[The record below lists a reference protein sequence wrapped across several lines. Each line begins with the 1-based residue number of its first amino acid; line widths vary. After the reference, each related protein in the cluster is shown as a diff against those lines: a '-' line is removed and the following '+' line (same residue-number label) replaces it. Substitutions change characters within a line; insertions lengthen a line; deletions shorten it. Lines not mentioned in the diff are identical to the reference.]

1 MREPAERRVG
11 CQILVARSAILKA
24 GLEVYAHRGQSS
36 TEADIHDDAA
46 AGGPRPSMPRPAGA
60 PPGLMGQSGPPSFGG
75 APQAAPQQQQN
86 TQPPSMR
93 QPSGPPQFG
102 APPQRPPMTPNSA
115 IPGPPGFGE
124 PLHVTCT
131 AAAFCIAYPLDRQ
144 QWNAFGLY
152 QHSAASPASST
163 VACTLCGRPW
173 RSPASVAAL
182 P

>member
-24 GLEVYAHRGQSS
+24 GLEVYAHCGQSS

-60 PPGLMGQSGPPSFGG
+60 PPGLMGHSGPPSFGG
-75 APQAAPQQQQN
+75 APQAAPQQQQYG
-86 TQPPSMR
+86 QPPAMR

-131 AAAFCIAYPLDRQ
+131 AAVFCIAYPLDRR